1 MNEAEMNAVVARVPF
16 FRFIGFSV
24 TETSAETCQATL
36 PFRET
41 LIGNPVARNF
51 HGGIVANLMEALASL
66 AVMRDSAAATP
77 KPVNITVDYLRPARA
92 ATRLNGIFTACGSTP
107 RPITSCTATW
117 SRPAASTTTMKR
129 ITASCSWSGCSTR
142 AAL

>member
-24 TETSAETCQATL
+24 TEASAETCQATL

-51 HGGIVANLMEALASL
+51 HGGIVASVMEVLASL
-66 AVMRDSAAATP
+66 AVMRDGTDAIP

-92 ATRLNGIFTACGSTP
+92 TTLLAGAIVTRRGRRLVSV
-107 RPITSCTATW
+107 
-117 SRPAASTTTMKR
+117 
-129 ITASCSWSGCSTR
+129 R
-142 AAL
+142 AEAWQEDRSKLVAQGLVHFLIA